1 MQGLAFVQQQE
12 ASGRTSRH
20 LPGVIQVA
28 QKPTA
33 FLGKDFMTRT
43 NKPEQTQGV
52 KGAQLKAVTHC
63 STQGNPALLT
73 LRLVQCNS
81 AKTPPL
87 LRFKEQNVL
96 FPLTSCQAQASMVE
110 KKKIVQ
116 NFVDTSLP
124 HPQTALKLVLLE
136 SRLSG
141 MPGPAL
147 AMPRQQ
153 SCLQTYVGEHQPQKG
168 QRKSSKEPGA
178 CCSTPSQEKT
188 QPSLLP
194 TPQRRE

>member
-33 FLGKDFMTRT
+33 FLGKDFMTKT

-110 KKKIVQ
+110 KK
-116 NFVDTSLP
+116 N
-124 HPQTALKLVLLE
+124 
-136 SRLSG
+136 
-141 MPGPAL
+141 
-147 AMPRQQ
+147 
-153 SCLQTYVGEHQPQKG
+153 
-168 QRKSSKEPGA
+168 SSKF
-178 CCSTPSQEKT
+178 C
-188 QPSLLP
+188 
-194 TPQRRE
+194 